1 MSAGDASFV
10 STSDAQD
17 QLEEQNRLVTQLK
30 DMIRGKDKEL
40 VESSAKLS
48 KFKLQAKAKIT
59 TLTAQLEA
67 AKKSGDGSEAKV

>member
-59 TLTAQLEA
+59 TLTGQLEA
-67 AKKSGDGSEAKV
+67 AKKAGDGSEAKV